1 MLGSGYSV
9 LGSGYSPHGRVS
21 GASEAA
27 WREEMGACL
36 LRAQPGDLLPSV
48 STANTAARAHFL
60 AEVLSSHRSLASSSF
75 LRKKVTGSSLFSPA
89 QMRYLGRSGE

>member
-36 LRAQPGDLLPSV
+36 LRAHWGARYPACPQQTRLLVLV
-48 STANTAARAHFL
+48 S
-60 AEVLSSHRSLASSSF
+60 
-75 LRKKVTGSSLFSPA
+75 
-89 QMRYLGRSGE
+89 